1 MKNLFISIV
10 LTMALLLSVPAF
22 ADGHETIVDI
32 AVGDENFSIL
42 VEALTEAGLVETL
55 QGDGPYTVFAPTNA
69 AFAAL
74 LEDLDVTKEELL
86 AHRDLSKVLLY
97 HVVSGEVMAGDLS
110 DGLEADTVLG
120 EKITFS
126 IEGENYSVNESAIG
140 PADIDASN
148 GVIHVIDKV
157 LVPEAFG
164 MKTIVETAL
173 ADEDNFSILV
183 AALQAADLVDALEAD
198 GPFTV
203 FAPTNAAFA
212 ALLEALEITA
222 DDLLGH
228 PDLAKVLLYHVI
240 SGEVFSTDLS
250 NGLEAETLNGQ
261 KIVFTINNDGAFAD
275 DSKIST
281 ADLEARNGVIHVIDS
296 VLVPDDFV
304 LAVEDD
310 MQTQP
315 GDNSALYAAIAMLL
329 ISGAAIFGSKKLKLA
344 KQEE

>member
-1 MKNLFISIV
+1 MKKIFLSLV
-10 LTMALLLSVPAF
+10 LTMALLLSAPAF
-22 ADGHETIVDI
+22 AVEPGTIVDI
-32 AVGDENFSIL
+32 AVGDDDFSIL

-55 QGDGPYTVFAPTNA
+55 QGEGPFTVFAPTNA

-74 LEDLDVTKEELL
+74 LADLDITKEELL
-86 AHRDLSKVLLY
+86 ANRDLSKVLLY

-110 DGLEADTVLG
+110 DGMEAETVLG

-126 IEGENYSVNESAIG
+126 IDGSDYSVNSSAIG
-140 PADIDASN
+140 PADIEASN

-164 MKTIVETAL
+164 RKTIVETAL
-173 ADEDNFSILV
+173 ADENFSILV
-183 AALQAADLVDALEAD
+183 AALQAANLVDALEAD

-203 FAPTNAAFA
+203 FAPTNAAFE
-212 ALLEALEITA
+212 ALLEALGITA

-240 SGEVFSTDLS
+240 SGEVMSGDLS
-250 NGLEAETLNGQ
+250 DGLEAETLNGQ
-261 KIVFTINNDGAFAD
+261 KIVFTINNEGAFAD
-275 DSKIST
+275 DSKISA
-281 ADLEARNGVIHVIDS
+281 ADIIARNGVIHVIDS

-304 LAVEDD
+304 LSTEDD
-310 MQTQP
+310 METQP
-315 GDNSALYAAIAMLL
+315 GDNFALIAAILMLL
-329 ISGAAIFGSKKLKLA
+329 VSAGAIILTGKRKAV

>member
-1 MKNLFISIV
+1 MKKLFLSIV
-10 LTMALLLSVPAF
+10 LTMALLLSAPAL
-22 ADGHETIVDI
+22 AVEPGTIVDI

-55 QGDGPYTVFAPTNA
+55 QGDGPFTVFAPTDA
-69 AFAAL
+69 AFEAL
-74 LEDLDVTKEELL
+74 LEDLDVTKEDLL

-97 HVVSGEVMAGDLS
+97 HVVPGAVMAENLS

-126 IEGENYSVNESAIG
+126 IDGEDYSVNSSAIG
-140 PADIDASN
+140 PADIEASN

-173 ADEDNFSILV
+173 ADENFSILV
-183 AALQAADLVDALEAD
+183 AALEAADLVGALEAD

-203 FAPTNAAFA
+203 FAPTNAAFE
-212 ALLEALEITA
+212 ALLAALEITA
-222 DDLLGH
+222 ADLLGH

-240 SGEVFSTDLS
+240 SGKVMSTDLS
-250 NGLEAETLNGQ
+250 DGLMAETLNGQ
-261 KIVFTINNDGAFAD
+261 EITFAINEGGAFAD
-275 DSKIST
+275 ESLIST

-304 LAVEDD
+304 LAEE
-310 MQTQP
+310 METQP
-315 GDNSALYAAIAMLL
+315 GDNFALYGAILLLL